1 MKLIISFLLIA
12 VVALS
17 YADKYTSKYDDV
29 DIDQILQ
36 SERLLRNY
44 LNCLLDKGRCTP
56 DGAEL
61 KSKSD
66 YIIAHQKTYDLFTL
80 ENLPDALE
88 NECSKCN
95 ESQKKGASKVIRY
108 LIDNK
113 RQYWDELAAKY
124 DPEGVYLK
132 KYEAEAKKEN
142 INL

>member
-12 VVALS
+12 VAALS

-36 SERLLRNY
+36 SDRLLRNY

-61 KSKSD
+61 KSKFH
-66 YIIAHQKTYDLFTL
+66 ILHLITLTTYLFTL
-80 ENLPDALE
+80 ENLPDALQ

-95 ESQKKGASKVIRY
+95 ESQKKGATKVIRY

-113 RQYWDELAAKY
+113 RQFWDELAAKY